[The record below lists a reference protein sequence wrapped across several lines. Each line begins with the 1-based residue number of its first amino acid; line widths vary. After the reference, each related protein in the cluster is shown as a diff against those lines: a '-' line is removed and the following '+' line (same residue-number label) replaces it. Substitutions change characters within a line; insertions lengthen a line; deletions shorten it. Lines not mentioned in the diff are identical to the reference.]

1 MLLVGFFLNVH
12 CHSTQ
17 VEAVS
22 LILSTP
28 TSKTEKFCLLFVLKA
43 VRVANAMQEEVTAK
57 RGELDA
63 MQNKLVIRS
72 VILFNILLFLWLVR
86 LKKHN
91 QLYSF
96 SSCFVEFTG

>member
-1 MLLVGFFLNVH
+1 
-12 CHSTQ
+12 
-17 VEAVS
+17 
-22 LILSTP
+22 
-28 TSKTEKFCLLFVLKA
+28 
-43 VRVANAMQEEVTAK
+43 MQEEVTAK

-72 VILFNILLFLWLVR
+72 VILFNILLFLLLVR

>member
-1 MLLVGFFLNVH
+1 
-12 CHSTQ
+12 
-17 VEAVS
+17 
-22 LILSTP
+22 
-28 TSKTEKFCLLFVLKA
+28 
-43 VRVANAMQEEVTAK
+43 MQEEVTAK

-72 VILFNILLFLWLVR
+72 VILFNILFFLWLVR

-91 QLYSF
+91 QSYCF